1 MKKKKNGCITAR
13 GGMLLRKKKL
23 ICTNTFENHNEVD
36 LSKEKLSQEK
46 VGNLNKLIFMGYI
59 FLNMHVEW
67 FHF

>member
-1 MKKKKNGCITAR
+1 
-13 GGMLLRKKKL
+13 MLLRKKKL